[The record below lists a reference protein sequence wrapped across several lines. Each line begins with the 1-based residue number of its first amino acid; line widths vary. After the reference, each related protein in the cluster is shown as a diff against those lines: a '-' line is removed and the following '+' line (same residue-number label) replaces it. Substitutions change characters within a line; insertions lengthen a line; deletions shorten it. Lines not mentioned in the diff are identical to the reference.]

1 MRAVRVDQRPI
12 RVLSAGRL
20 VRVRAVS
27 VLVAALICR
36 SESSVRGQPQSAE
49 CSTCHLEQFHQLST
63 SVHRAVVRCTE
74 CHGGK
79 SVYEVA
85 PEVVR
90 QFDPAARAARSATTA
105 PMVFDHGPTFRGK
118 AARSA
123 IPTVCGTCHSD
134 VEKMNPFGLQT
145 DQLASYWVS
154 GHGKR
159 LKTEGDVRVAVCI
172 DCHGS
177 HDVKRST
184 DPESRTFFRNIP
196 ATCGRCHSDRAL
208 MEPYHIP
215 ATIPEQYARSI
226 HGRNV
231 LEKGDSGSPNCA
243 TCHGSHA
250 AAPPGYLEVGHVC
263 GKRHQQIEEYFLT
276 SVHGKIP
283 VMARCIGCHA
293 KGGQR
298 WNHEI
303 EKASPSIELVLSA
316 YSQARKEAG
325 ESPGELR
332 QRFGELVDKECGSV
346 NLGTV
351 CANCH
356 TPGRKEAH
364 SQFFVTSDERAR
376 ECGQELATA
385 VRDAQFAYA
394 RTAERVTR
402 LARGVLLVRNEAGQ
416 VEDAKTEV
424 LALNAFVHTLDRAE
438 TQVRVKKTT
447 EICDQVNA
455 ELDEKENGLVLR
467 RLALLPVWAFIAV
480 FAVLMYSKF
489 MALKRKYVTA
499 GAGACGETRMVS
511 WGRRGFLNFIL
522 GPMGA
527 AALLAILWPAISYVL
542 PARRRVGAGERVS
555 AGKEAGWAQWESRK
569 VLVRGKPVAVIRT
582 DNGFRAYSAICT
594 HLGCIVHWNGSD
606 RHFVCPCHAATFDAT
621 GKVVSG
627 PPPKPLPEYSVSVV
641 QGEVMVK
648 DV

>member
-1 MRAVRVDQRPI
+1 MRAVRVDRRPR
-12 RVLSAGRL
+12 RVLSAGRP
-20 VRVRAVS
+20 
-27 VLVAALICR
+27 AALWVIRNLAAVLSCFAI
-36 SESSVRGQPQSAE
+36 STARGQLQTAE
-49 CSTCHLEQFHQLST
+49 CSSCHLEQFHQLST
-63 SVHRAVVRCTE
+63 SVHRTAVRCTE
-74 CHGGK
+74 CHGGR

-85 PEVVR
+85 PEFLR
-90 QFDPAARAARSATTA
+90 QFDPAVRAARGTTTA
-105 PMVFDHGPTFRGK
+105 PIVFDHGPNFRGK

-159 LKTEGDVRVAVCI
+159 LKNEADERVAVCT
-172 DCHGS
+172 DCHGA
-177 HDVKRST
+177 HDVKRSA

-208 MEPYHIP
+208 MDPYNLP

-263 GKRHQQIEEYFLT
+263 GKCHQQIEEYFLT

-303 EKASPSIELVLSA
+303 EKASPSIDLVLSA
-316 YSQARKEAG
+316 YTQARKEIG
-325 ESPGELR
+325 ESPDKLR
-332 QRFGELVDKECGSV
+332 QRFGELVDHESGSV
-346 NLGTV
+346 NLATV
-351 CANCH
+351 CTNCH

-364 SQFFVTSDERAR
+364 SQFFASSDERAR
-376 ECGQELATA
+376 ETGQELATA

-394 RTAERVTR
+394 RTAERVAR

-424 LALNAFVHTLDRAE
+424 LALNAFVHTLDKAE
-438 TQVRVKKTT
+438 TQARVKKTSG
-447 EICDQVNA
+447 ICDEVNA
-455 ELDEKENGLVLR
+455 ALDEKESGLMFR
-467 RLALLPVWAFIAV
+467 RLTLIPVWAFIVV
-480 FAVLMYSKF
+480 FAVLMYAKF

-499 GAGACGETRMVS
+499 GAAACGEGGMAT
-511 WGRRGFLNFIL
+511 WGRRGFVNFIL
-522 GPMGA
+522 GPMGT
-527 AALLAILWPAISYVL
+527 AALLAILYPAISYVL
-542 PARRRVGAGERVS
+542 PARKRVGAGERVS
-555 AGKEAGWAQWESRK
+555 AGKEADWAVWESRK

-594 HLGCIVHWNGSD
+594 HLGCIVHWNGND
-606 RHFVCPCHAATFDAT
+606 RHFDCPCHAAKFDAT

-627 PPPKPLPEYSVSVV
+627 PPPKPLPEYGVSVV